1 MSEIETNNAQEQAVE
16 TVAGRKIVAR
26 TGPVAYVENLF
37 KFRKSKD
44 KETGVET
51 SRENILLNVPVP
63 SIEGIVDILE
73 NGDSRPKELELL
85 LSAVHNVVIDSI
97 KDALAED
104 TTLTAENFPLAK
116 YTFAEIANAPESERS
131 GRGLDKELLQ
141 AFAADYI
148 EVMPAASGKE
158 VKVVEKQAAIML
170 QRFTP
175 IRNHAQKEQI
185 IEGFKNA
192 LNLYVNATENL
203 EDFAGVVDYLQ
214 KRLDSLAKAETSMTD
229 ALGF

>member
-1 MSEIETNNAQEQAVE
+1 MSDNQTEVQVAAAEF
-16 TVAGRKIVAR
+16 VAGRKITAR

-37 KFRKSKD
+37 KFRKAKD
-44 KETGVET
+44 KDTGVET
-51 SRENILLNVPVP
+51 TRANILLNVPVP
-63 SIEGIVDILE
+63 SIEGIVAILE

-85 LSAVHNVVIDSI
+85 LAAVHDVVINSI
-97 KDALAED
+97 KDALAD
-104 TTLTAENFPLAK
+104 DPTLTADNFKLDQ
-116 YTFAEIANAPESERS
+116 YTFESIANAPESERG
-131 GRGLDKELLQ
+131 GRGLDKELLA
-141 AFAADYI
+141 AFGADYI

-175 IRNHAQKEQI
+175 IRNHAQKDQI
-185 IEGFKNA
+185 IAGFQNS
-192 LNLYVNATENL
+192 LNIYVNATENL

-214 KRLDSLAKAETSMTD
+214 KRLESLAKAEASMTD